1 MACIRLLDGTDVVTT
16 AEYFLWREELR
27 GQEDGDCFFNTLRRH
42 LAKRLLLPNFRQLAL
57 AGDRGMLGPECTWE
71 NAECL
76 TAIKRQYVET
86 ATGEATCID
95 LLQAAGTGDAK
106 HVIVLLE
113 KPHDPNAADR
123 NSHVTPL
130 FNASA
135 NGHLE
140 VVQCL
145 LDAGADKEKPTNEG
159 ATPLHIA
166 AGRGHQAVVQCL
178 LDAGAD
184 KEKADNDGATSLHL
198 AADQGHQAV
207 VQCLLDAGADKDKAD
222 NDGAAPLHYAARD
235 GHQGVAQ
242 CLLDAGADKDKAD
255 NDGAT
260 PRRIAAVQGYEAVA
274 QCLLDAPATKR
285 RRLASVQFA
294 P

>member
-16 AEYFLWREELR
+16 AEYFLWREELG

-42 LAKRLLLPNFRQLAL
+42 LAKRLLLQNFRQLAL

-71 NAECL
+71 NPECL
-76 TAIKRQYVET
+76 TAIKRQYVE
-86 ATGEATCID
+86 ALTGEATCID
-95 LLQAAGTGDAK
+95 LLQAAGKGDAK

-140 VVQCL
+140 VVQRL
-145 LDAGADKEKPTNEG
+145 LDAS
-159 ATPLHIA
+159 
-166 AGRGHQAVVQCL
+166 
-178 LDAGAD
+178 AD
-184 KEKADNDGATSLHL
+184 KEKADR
-198 AADQGHQAV
+198 QGTTP
-207 VQCLLDAGADKDKAD
+207 LL
-222 NDGAAPLHYAARD
+222 
-235 GHQGVAQ
+235 
-242 CLLDAGADKDKAD
+242 
-255 NDGAT
+255 
-260 PRRIAAVQGYEAVA
+260 IAAVRGHQAVA

-285 RRLASVQFA
+285 RRLASV
-294 P
+294 